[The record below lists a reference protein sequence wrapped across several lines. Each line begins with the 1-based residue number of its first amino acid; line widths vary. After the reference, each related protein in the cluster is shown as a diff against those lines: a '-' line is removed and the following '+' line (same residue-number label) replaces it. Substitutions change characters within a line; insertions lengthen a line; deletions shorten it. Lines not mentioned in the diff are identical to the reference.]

1 MSAVLGLA
9 GCGIESIT
17 FVEGPLEDEVDSD
30 LLGARIT
37 FNHNDSPAN
46 QSDDFL
52 GYELHYKFYRNNA
65 TDDPYVSDQNSI
77 LAEPVPT
84 GIGRLT
90 NRGYRRIIREQQ
102 ESAIPTI
109 LVTNKGLGYTIT
121 LDFSGN
127 TNATASWN
135 DGSPTT
141 VDLRRDTPGATS
153 GSFKSFF
160 EDYEEDDEDADQA
173 IVDAAADGD
182 LGVAIYALGYGIE
195 GGTFRQLYSE
205 AVFLG
210 YLLLQ

>member
-1 MSAVLGLA
+1 MT

-17 FVEGPLEDEVDSD
+17 FVEGPLEDEIDSE
-30 LLGARIT
+30 LFLAEIT
-37 FNHNDSPAN
+37 FDHNNSTAN

-52 GYELHYKFYRNNA
+52 GYELYYKLYANNT
-65 TDDPYVSDQNSI
+65 TDDPYVGDQNSI

-90 NRGYRRIIREQQ
+90 NRGYRRIIRGQQ
-102 ESAIPTI
+102 EAAIPTI

-121 LDFSGN
+121 LDFFESPDDPEDDD
-127 TNATASWN
+127 ATASWN
-135 DGSPTT
+135 DGSPSD
-141 VDLRRDTPGATS
+141 VDLRRNTPGATP

-160 EDYEEDDEDADQA
+160 GEYEEDDEDADA
-173 IVDAAADGD
+173 EIVDAQADGE
-182 LGVAIYALGYGIE
+182 LGIAIYALGYGIE

>member
-1 MSAVLGLA
+1 LSLA

-17 FVEGPLEDEVDSD
+17 FVEGPLDDEIGSD
-30 LLGARIT
+30 LLGAVIS
-37 FNHNDSPAN
+37 FDHNDSTAN

-52 GYELHYKFYRNNA
+52 GYELYYKLYANNT
-65 TDDPYVSDQNSI
+65 TDDPYVGDQNSI

-90 NRGYRRIIREQQ
+90 NRGYRRIIRGQQ

-109 LVTNKGLGYTIT
+109 LVTNKGLGYRIE
-121 LDFSGN
+121 LDYLEVSGD
-127 TNATASWN
+127 TNATASWD
-135 DGSPTT
+135 DGSSTT
-141 VDLRRDTPGATS
+141 IELRRNTPGATS

-160 EDYEEDDEDADQA
+160 GDYEEEDEDADA
-173 IVDAAADGD
+173 DIVAADGPQER
-182 LGVAIYALGYGIE
+182 GVAIYALGYGIE